1 MVPFKPVFI
10 FSFILL
16 FVVQPTTS
24 YSFVDSEEA
33 LIRGKWRAG
42 EFVFFKFEENVI
54 TYENGVIVS
63 DETYTTRF
71 MAEIAATRGNEGFV
85 MLWQFRG
92 TDASLFG
99 DALLDQHMYGIL
111 ADGVVVHTDF
121 FGGFRHISNLESLH
135 AQLKNAVGHLD
146 ERNHWT
152 EREELREYI
161 QYYIEEPE
169 LFGDI
174 LTRDMR
180 FLFGMHGV
188 QLIVDEE
195 YTYQTWQ
202 QNPWGEPMESTGNL
216 SVLDYDQSREHIHI
230 LNKVEQNQDTDD
242 SISLMERQRYKI
254 DLSTGWP
261 LEVELRDE
269 IKSGTYQRVRTVF
282 VTKFEY

>member
-1 MVPFKPVFI
+1 MVLFKPIFI
-10 FSFILL
+10 FSFVFL
-16 FVVQPTTS
+16 FFVQPTSS
-24 YSFVDSEEA
+24 YSFDDSEEA

-42 EFVFFKFEENVI
+42 EFVFFKFEESVL
-54 TYENGVIVS
+54 TYENGVVVS
-63 DETYTTRF
+63 DETYTSRF
-71 MAEIAATRGNEGFV
+71 MAEIAGTRGNEGFII
-85 MLWQFRG
+85 LWQFRG

-121 FGGFRHISNLESLH
+121 FGGFRHISNLENIH
-135 AQLKNAVGHLD
+135 TQLKNAVGYLD
-146 ERNHWT
+146 ERNHWN

-161 QYYIEEPE
+161 QYYIDEPE
-169 LFGDI
+169 LFGDV

-188 QLIVDEE
+188 QLIIDEE

-202 QNPWGEPMESTGNL
+202 QNPWGEPVKSTGNL
-216 SVLDYDQSREHIHI
+216 SVLEFDKDQQQIHI
-230 LNKVEQNQDTDD
+230 LNKVEQNPDIEE

-254 DLSTGWP
+254 DLSNGWP

-282 VTKFEY
+282 VTKFDY